1 MVRPRNQAQIAEEI
15 GRLTS
20 LSRADLARR
29 WTSIFG
35 SPSPKSVKRGLL
47 ERACA
52 YELQARALGG
62 LKPSTRRSLLAIATG
77 APSKRPTVKKAL
89 RPGTR
94 LIREW
99 HGVVHQVD
107 VADESIVWKGQ
118 TYRSLSAVATAIT
131 GSRWSGP
138 RFFGL

>member
-1 MVRPRNQAQIAEEI
+1 MVRPRNQAEIAEEI
-15 GRLTS
+15 RRLAS
-20 LSRADLARR
+20 LSREDLALR
-29 WTSIFG
+29 WTSTFE
-35 SPSPKSVKRGLL
+35 SPSPKGVKRGLL

-62 LKPSTRRSLLAIATG
+62 LKLSTRRSLLAIVTG
-77 APSKRPTVKKAL
+77 EAGKQPTVKNAL

-107 VADESIVWKGQ
+107 VAGEHIVWKGKR
-118 TYRSLSAVATAIT
+118 YRSLSAVATAIT

>member
-1 MVRPRNQAQIAEEI
+1 MVRPRNQAQIADEM
-15 GRLTS
+15 GGLTS
-20 LSRADLARR
+20 LSRANLARR

-35 SPSPKSVKRGLL
+35 SPAPRGVKRGLL

-62 LKPSTRRSLLAIATG
+62 LKPSTRRLLLAIATG
-77 APSKRPTVKKAL
+77 KPSKQPVAKQGL

-94 LIREW
+94 LVREW

-107 VADESIVWKGQ
+107 VSDESIVWKGQ

>member
-1 MVRPRNQAQIAEEI
+1 MARLRNQAQIAEEI

-20 LSRADLARR
+20 LSREDLAGR

-35 SPSPKSVKRGLL
+35 SPSPRGVKRGLL

-62 LKPSTRRSLLAIATG
+62 LKPSARRSLLAIATG
-77 APSKRPTVKKAL
+77 KAGKRPPVKNAL

-94 LIREW
+94 LVREW
-99 HGVVHQVD
+99 HGIVHQVD
-107 VADESIVWKGQ
+107 VADKSIVWKGQ
-118 TYRSLSAVATAIT
+118 TYSSLSAVATAIT